1 MADAAASQESIGTQS
16 STGGLVVTD
25 GSDPGGMG
33 KPDRGNVC
41 DDDEYDRIGAEALE
55 AVEQE
60 RRELSEP
67 SSASTTRIR
76 PAFSLVTSQVPLP
89 PLGPVPPNVTPMPP
103 NVTQYTQ
110 LTCAKTPPGV
120 AALKDE
126 VADRSAHIIQLEHT
140 LELEQQKQ
148 LQTKNRIAARG
159 RAEADRLM
167 GLLKAQATEL
177 DEARARV
184 KKLGETIVTERKQH
198 HAQLVALKATLKS
211 TQTDLGAV
219 QFEVAELKR
228 RATAAHRQADR
239 PATSYVERAW
249 ADPTQFPMTQLDVQ
263 SARAQ
268 FVADIDDAAL
278 LALPH

>member
-1 MADAAASQESIGTQS
+1 MIHFIKVAGGTLNDETDPDLDPDPDPQIDLPARRCPTSSAWLTPLACAQSMADAAASQESIGTQS

-25 GSDPGGMG
+25 GSDPGVMG

-55 AVEQE
+55 AVEHE

-76 PAFSLVTSQVPLP
+76 PAFSLVTSQAPLP

-110 LTCAKTPPGV
+110 LTCVKTPPGV

-184 KKLGETIVTERKQH
+184 KKLG
-198 HAQLVALKATLKS
+198 
-211 TQTDLGAV
+211 
-219 QFEVAELKR
+219 
-228 RATAAHRQADR
+228 
-239 PATSYVERAW
+239 
-249 ADPTQFPMTQLDVQ
+249 
-263 SARAQ
+263 
-268 FVADIDDAAL
+268 
-278 LALPH
+278 